1 MTRRTVA
8 GTLRG
13 SRARSEGRI
22 RGSAYA
28 GGVTSR
34 PDQRTTSRLFGV
46 LVTYRRPDDLK
57 RHLGC
62 LREQSR
68 PIDHLFVVDNAPDAV
83 NAAAVS
89 DFSGEDGRATY
100 VASHDNTGAAGGIA
114 QGLRAALR
122 VATDDEWIVLL
133 DDDNPP
139 RVDDLFER
147 LFAIATEVVGD
158 RSVAAVG
165 VTGARFDWRR
175 ARLQR
180 PADEELHGLLDVDFI
195 GGGQFPLLRARALRD
210 VGVFRDELFWG
221 LDDLDFGL
229 RLRSSGYRLVLS
241 GELTHWAREFHG
253 RLGLGQSSVSVAMSQ
268 APWRRYY
275 TLRNLIDIL
284 RRHDRSFLA
293 ANVAI
298 TRGLGKAG
306 VHFLRQPTT
315 GWPVLA
321 LTGRAVVDGWRGR
334 LGRTVEPG
342 GGIPS
347 SGPSGA

>member
-1 MTRRTVA
+1 VDHGLPPARR
-8 GTLRG
+8 
-13 SRARSEGRI
+13 I
-22 RGSAYA
+22 DGSAYA
-28 GGVTSR
+28 GAVTSG
-34 PDQRTTSRLFGV
+34 PDQRTASRLFGV
-46 LVTYRRPDDLK
+46 LVTYRRPDDLE

-62 LREQSR
+62 LREQTR

-83 NAAAVS
+83 NEAAVR
-89 DFSGEDGRATY
+89 DFGGADERATY
-100 VASHDNTGAAGGIA
+100 IASPDNTGAAGGIA
-114 QGLRAALR
+114 QGLRAALH
-122 VATDDEWIVLL
+122 VAGDDEWIVLL

-139 RVDDLFER
+139 RVNDLFER
-147 LFAIATEVVGD
+147 LFAIATEVIGD

-175 ARLQR
+175 AQLQR

-195 GGGQFPLLRARALRD
+195 GGGQFPLLRARALHD

-229 RLRSSGYRLVLS
+229 RLRASGYRLVLS

-253 RLGLGQSSVSVAMSQ
+253 RLGLGKSTMSVAMSQ

-284 RRHDRSFLA
+284 RRHDRTLLA
-293 ANVAI
+293 ARVAL
-298 TRGLGKAG
+298 TRGVGKAG
-306 VHFLRQPTT
+306 VHFVRQPTT
-315 GWPVLA
+315 GWPVVKLTARA
-321 LTGRAVVDGWRGR
+321 LVDGWRGR

-342 GGIPS
+342 GGELSP
-347 SGPSGA
+347 GPVGS

>member
-1 MTRRTVA
+1 V
-8 GTLRG
+8 
-13 SRARSEGRI
+13 S
-22 RGSAYA
+22 SAPQQ
-28 GGVTSR
+28 S
-34 PDQRTTSRLFGV
+34 TTSRLLGV

-57 RHLGC
+57 RHLAC
-62 LREQSR
+62 LREQTR
-68 PIDHLFVVDNAPDAV
+68 PIDHLFVVDNAPDAA
-83 NAAAVS
+83 NEAAVRE
-89 DFSGEDGRATY
+89 FGGNEGTATY
-100 VASHDNTGAAGGIA
+100 LASRDNTGAAGGIA

-122 VATDDEWIVLL
+122 IAGDDEWIVLL

-139 RVDDLFER
+139 RVDDLLER
-147 LFAIATEVVGD
+147 LFAIASDVVGD
-158 RSVAAVG
+158 PSVAAVG

-180 PADEELHGLLDVDFI
+180 PTDEELHGLLDVDFI

-241 GELTHWAREFHG
+241 GDLTHWAREFHG
-253 RLGLGQSSVSVAMSQ
+253 RLGLGPSGVSVAMSQ

-275 TLRNLIDIL
+275 TMRNLIDIL
-284 RRHDRSFLA
+284 RRHDRSLLA
-293 ANVAI
+293 ARVAL

-306 VHFLRQPTT
+306 VHFLRRPTA
-315 GWPVLA
+315 GWPVLR
-321 LTGRAVVDGWRGR
+321 LTGRAVADGWRGR

-342 GGIPS
+342 SSPES
-347 SGPSGA
+347 SGSPGA